1 MLVVLAF
8 LTYRQ
13 SGMYQNAERLWRTTI
28 ARSPNSGMAHNNLGL
43 ALAQQ
48 GRLDVAAGH
57 FREAVRLRPD
67 FRDAHSNLARA
78 QAELARR

>member
-1 MLVVLAF
+1 MPTAAGHFGEALRLRPA
-8 LTYRQ
+8 
-13 SGMYQNAERLWRTTI
+13 SAE
-28 ARSPNSGMAHNNLGL
+28 AHNNLGL

-48 GRLDVAAGH
+48 GRLDVAASH

>member
-1 MLVVLAF
+1 MKGYRDIAGDGGSNIVEQVV
-8 LTYRQ
+8 
-13 SGMYQNAERLWRTTI
+13 
-28 ARSPNSGMAHNNLGL
+28 
-43 ALAQQ
+43 AQQ
-48 GRLDVAAGH
+48 GRLDVAASH